1 MKKSQKNREETNK
14 YLLDCMQLV
23 TNTNL
28 RNTRVIIMASGRF
41 KSCFAEQVLRDRR
54 GRRRWEVEAF
64 CGSLLTTTDGSESEE
79 VLSALNIIQI

>member
-1 MKKSQKNREETNK
+1 
-14 YLLDCMQLV
+14 MQLV

-54 GRRRWEVEAF
+54 GRRRWEAF
-64 CGSLLTTTDGSESEE
+64 CGSLLTTTDGSESGE